1 MQPLD
6 GKRIVLGVTGSIACY
21 KAVELARRLTQAG
34 ALVDVV
40 MTDAALRFI
49 QPLTFRAVTHR
60 PVHTDL
66 FDPESEYS
74 INHVGLALEADLV
87 VVAPASAHTLA
98 RLALGLADD
107 MLTNTCLAT
116 RAPLLVAPAMNTN
129 MYYHP
134 ATQEHLKTLEGRGVT
149 LVGPE
154 EGPLAE
160 RMSGRGRMSEPEAI
174 LEAARGLLLRR
185 SSRPVGT
192 STGPGQDPST
202 GSGQDLAGKKI
213 VVTAG
218 GTQEP
223 IDPVR
228 FVGNRSSGKM
238 GYALAQAARDRGAT
252 TVLISA
258 PSSLAPPG
266 GVETIPV
273 ATAQEMLE
281 AVQRATAA
289 CDALIMAAAVADYRP
304 VEAAPQKIKKKESTL
319 TLHLTKTTDILATVK
334 GPFIKVG
341 FAAESQDLLGN
352 ARAKLESKGL
362 HLIVANDI
370 TATDS
375 GFSADT
381 NRVVILNRQGAEE
394 LPLLPK
400 YEVAQRI
407 LDRVAALLG
416 ERAGTPAHARENG

>member
-6 GKRIVLGVTGSIACY
+6 GKRVVLGVTGSIACY

-40 MTDAALRFI
+40 MTAAALRFI

-116 RAPLLVAPAMNTN
+116 RAPLLVAPAMNTS

-149 LVGPE
+149 CVGPE

-160 RMSGRGRMSEPEAI
+160 KMSGRGRMSEPEAV
-174 LEAARGLLLRR
+174 LEAARALLLRH
-185 SSRPVGT
+185 SGQAP
-192 STGPGQDPST
+192 STGPGQD
-202 GSGQDLAGKKI
+202 LAGRKI

-238 GYALAQAARDRGAT
+238 GYAVAQAARDRGAA

-258 PSSLAPPG
+258 PTSLAPPG
-266 GVETIPV
+266 GVETIQV
-273 ATAQEMLE
+273 ATAQEMLQ
-281 AVQRATAA
+281 AVQRATAG

-304 VEAAPQKIKKKESTL
+304 AEAAPQKIKKKESTL

-362 HLIVANDI
+362 DLIVANDI

-375 GFSADT
+375 GFGADT
-381 NRVVILNRQGAEE
+381 NRVVILDRRGAEE

-407 LDRVAALLG
+407 LDRVAALLAQRSG
-416 ERAGTPAHARENG
+416 QALTAKG